1 MMVAKA
7 YEQPPLEVSAG
18 FTGGLQGI
26 VNAEATLGP
35 APPPT
40 PPVPLYDRLWSRLV
54 QLRWLVEPL
63 VTGIS
68 DALTVRRPSRERPG
82 A

>member
-1 MMVAKA
+1 M
-7 YEQPPLEVSAG
+7 ELDRQQELPPLEVSTA
-18 FTGGLQGI
+18 FTGGLQGT

-35 APPPT
+35 APPLT
-40 PPVPLYDRLWSRLV
+40 RPVPFYDRARPRLMR
-54 QLRWLVEPL
+54 LRRLIEPL

-68 DALTVRRPSRERPG
+68 DALTVRQPARERPG

>member
-7 YEQPPLEVSAG
+7 HEQPPLEVSAS

-35 APPPT
+35 APPP
-40 PPVPLYDRLWSRLV
+40 PPLYDRVWSRLV

-68 DALTVRRPSRERPG
+68 DALTVRRPSRERDG